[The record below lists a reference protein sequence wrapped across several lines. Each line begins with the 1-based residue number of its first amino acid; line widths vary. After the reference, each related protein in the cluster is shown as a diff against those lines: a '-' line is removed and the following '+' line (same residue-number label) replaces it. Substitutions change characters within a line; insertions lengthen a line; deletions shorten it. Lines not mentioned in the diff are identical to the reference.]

1 MCTVSDLE
9 EADDGAQDDLL
20 QPGEEDDDVL
30 GDSLHD
36 EPSND
41 EDVTSIV
48 VSDILQEDKEDNDDT
63 SNIEYSADAM
73 TMTWEPPV
81 SALSSKSCCD
91 AV

>member
-1 MCTVSDLE
+1 MPFKRSQEGLFQGRTRQS
-9 EADDGAQDDLL
+9 GF
-20 QPGEEDDDVL
+20 
-30 GDSLHD
+30 
-36 EPSND
+36 
-41 EDVTSIV
+41 SIPFSKHKSRRYWLPNV
-48 VSDILQEDKEDNDDT
+48 QNKRFFSDILQEDKEDNDDT